1 MLAYIDTAI
10 VTIVA
15 LLTYAWMSTR
25 VSAAR
30 RRAGIRP
37 PAMTGDP
44 LLERTIRA
52 HYNTLEWMPIFLP
65 SLWLFAI
72 YWNSALGAIL
82 GVIWIIGRIIYFLGY
97 TTEASKRGIGFLIQ
111 ALAAAA
117 LLFGALGRLI
127 YLAVIAAG

>member
-1 MLAYIDTAI
+1 MTSHIYVAI
-10 VTIVA
+10 VTLLAA
-15 LLTYAWMSTR
+15 LLCGWMSTR

-30 RRAGIRP
+30 RVTGIRA
-37 PAMTGDP
+37 PATSGDP

-72 YWNSALGAIL
+72 YWNSAIAAIVGAL
-82 GVIWIIGRIIYFLGY
+82 WIAARIAYFIGY
-97 TTEASKRGIGFLIQ
+97 ASDAGKRSIGFLLQ
-111 ALAAAA
+111 AILAAI

-127 YLAVIAAG
+127 YLAATA